1 MIRLL
6 PTSDEQTFSII
17 PRRKFNGGI
26 EELVKRVVSEGGSV
40 ELNNCVYSVSY
51 LGIDA
56 IIREDGTGNSESFT
70 DVKSVANKDYI
81 DISIASSILLD
92 ERSYVLEI
100 TKDDV
105 LWYRDKIY
113 VTSQTDTDVYHTIS
127 ANYYEENVTDG
138 DDKYITI

>member
-6 PTSDEQTFSII
+6 PTSEEQTFSII

-26 EELVKRVVSEGGSV
+26 TELVERVDSQGGTV
-40 ELNNCVYSVSY
+40 ELNDCVYLVSY
-51 LGIDA
+51 LGIKA
-56 IIREDGTGNSESFT
+56 TIREDGTGTSQSFT
-70 DVKSVANKDYI
+70 DVKSIQNNDYI
-81 DISIASSILLD
+81 DISISSNILLD

-100 TKDDV
+100 TQDNV

-113 VTSQTDTDVYHTIS
+113 VTSQTNTDIYHTIS
-127 ANYYEENVTDG
+127 TGYYEENDTDG

>member
-26 EELVKRVVSEGGSV
+26 TELVERVDSQGGTV
-40 ELNNCVYSVSY
+40 ELNDCVYLVSY
-51 LGIDA
+51 LGIKA
-56 IIREDGTGNSESFT
+56 TIREDGTGTSQSFT
-70 DVKSVANKDYI
+70 DVKSIQNNDYI
-81 DISIASSILLD
+81 DISISSNILLD

-100 TKDDV
+100 TQDNV

-113 VTSQTDTDVYHTIS
+113 VTSQTNTDIYHTIS
-127 ANYYEENVTDG
+127 TDYYEENDTDG

>member
-6 PTSDEQTFSII
+6 PTSEEQTFSII

-26 EELVKRVVSEGGSV
+26 TELVERVDSQGGTV
-40 ELNNCVYSVSY
+40 ELNDCVYLVSY
-51 LGIDA
+51 LGIKA
-56 IIREDGTGNSESFT
+56 TIREDGTGTSQSFT
-70 DVKSVANKDYI
+70 DVKSIQNNDYI
-81 DISIASSILLD
+81 DISISSNILLD

-100 TKDDV
+100 TQDNV

-113 VTSQTDTDVYHTIS
+113 VTSQTNTDIYHTIS
-127 ANYYEENVTDG
+127 TDYYEENDTDG